1 MESAVDIES
10 LAAWMTDQ
18 GLGSGPIS
26 NVTPLAGGTQNI
38 LLRLTRDGLMQVDW
52 LLHDFFLEKHRNQ
65 RYA

>member
-38 LLRLTRDGLMQVDW
+38 LLRLTRDGRDYIFRRPPT
-52 LLHDFFLEKHRNQ
+52 HPRPNSN
-65 RYA
+65 